1 MLLFSLHLFSQIA
14 SYGRV
19 LPVGKFIL
27 AAGRTVGR
35 MVKTRDLPPNR
46 HHEIAEA
53 VLCLGNYK
61 NFRDI
66 SLNSPLV

>member
-19 LPVGKFIL
+19 LPVGKLIL

-35 MVKTRDLPPNR
+35 MVKTMDPNR

>member
-1 MLLFSLHLFSQIA
+1 MLLFSLRLFSQIA

-19 LPVGKFIL
+19 LPVGST
-27 AAGRTVGR
+27 AGRTVGR

-66 SLNSPLV
+66 SL